1 MTRPASER
9 VNGAV
14 PRASTVE
21 KGIRV
26 HELRT
31 QGVPDWVIYCL
42 VTGKDQTL
50 VKPESTRRQ
59 LNRWEKAAGL
69 RTELDDRARQAL
81 AYAER
86 RLGSAW
92 RRLEKA
98 WAHPG
103 LSPILEEI
111 ALFPINN
118 PDWEQALV
126 TLGDDPA
133 CIRDLA
139 AYERAIRAETELV
152 KQSVA
157 TARAEKAANVL
168 WSSVMVH
175 RFEPDELGGALGD
188 EPIYVPT
195 RWSGL
200 EARRFRLRRHRW
212 RYTRMRA
219 YLRELQSELRG
230 GREST
235 RGGTGEKLLSDRG
248 WSQENPNRAAIV
260 RELRGKGV
268 IPITEGSVHT

>member
-1 MTRPASER
+1 
-9 VNGAV
+9 
-14 PRASTVE
+14 
-21 KGIRV
+21 
-26 HELRT
+26 
-31 QGVPDWVIYCL
+31 
-42 VTGKDQTL
+42 
-50 VKPESTRRQ
+50 
-59 LNRWEKAAGL
+59 
-69 RTELDDRARQAL
+69 
-81 AYAER
+81 
-86 RLGSAW
+86 
-92 RRLEKA
+92 LEKA

-248 WSQENPNRAAIV
+248 WSQENLNRAAIV